1 MLDVRHPELRPHA
14 LEGNFGLEREALRV
28 TGTGRMALT
37 PHPFLP
43 DHPRIVRDFCENQT
57 EINTGVHT
65 TAEAAV
71 AELAVI
77 DAEIRAAIAQQGERL
92 WTNSNPPPTLAEDE
106 IVPAKFDGTLARK
119 SVYRDYLAAKYGKQL
134 MAWDIGQAAAF
145 CKRHPAHVLLPCR
158 TASAWV
164 GACDVPGWWR
174 AVHRQGAH
182 LRDRKR
188 VSQRSP

>member
-1 MLDVRHPELRPHA
+1 MLDVRHPELRPYA

-28 TGTGRMALT
+28 TETGCMALT
-37 PHPFLP
+37 PHPFPP

-57 EINTGVHT
+57 EINTGIHA

-71 AELAVI
+71 EELKAI
-77 DAEIRAAIAQQGERL
+77 DATIRAAIAQQGERL

-134 MAWDIGQAAAF
+134 MAYCGI
-145 CKRHPAHVLLPCR
+145 HVNFSFGDRLLE
-158 TASAWV
+158 V
-164 GACDVPGWWR
+164 GRVALP
-174 AVHRQGAH
+174 
-182 LRDRKR
+182 RDRDALYLHVAAQCVKWGWAI
-188 VSQRSP
+188 VALTAASPRNG